1 MNKNQLA
8 SLKARALTQLQKK
21 AKATNLQI
29 FQTNVDT
36 WLGTSPPGAA
46 TRVRIFGLLLVLL
59 LGAHSMAYGQQQV
72 VDLSTGVTSTH
83 ALIPPVTNDPKWE
96 IKPPG
101 GSFQPVPATTGT
113 TAGSGTP
120 WASDPNARWISPYI
134 DSLGNITSPSSAQS
148 GDFTYR
154 RRFDLT
160 SNCPISDAV
169 VSLTR
174 IGGDNAVTALKLN
187 SSPPHPLASLGF
199 SPLSSANVTVLPN
212 EIIGGNNTVEITVHN
227 LGSYTGLFVYGNLT
241 INFDCSTVG
250 VNKDLQNNTGQIA
263 DGIEIILAGPYTNV
277 NHYDGY
283 PANLFAS
290 FNSSPA
296 GGGNTLLRWSNPNN
310 VVQPGQIAHVG
321 FNVPG
326 TSVNILGIKW
336 TRNGQRTGCI
346 NQVSTNTHSWGS
358 AGSQV
363 IYTNNT
369 LDCRSVPRYVGRL
382 TVEWH
387 QQPVPLADLNPRTPR
402 RPIRKDVIPKPPI
415 RLAPEATAS
424 VNIPTPPKKAK
435 FGVLVLTVDSSAR
448 LSGPD
453 VTTDFLEFP
462 VQRNPP
468 KAPAAGSHKPN

>member
-1 MNKNQLA
+1 MKTTAANFPAWL
-8 SLKARALTQLQKK
+8 SAR
-21 AKATNLQI
+21 
-29 FQTNVDT
+29 
-36 WLGTSPPGAA
+36 PPGET
-46 TRVRIFGLLLVLL
+46 TRVRIFWLLLVLV
-59 LGAHSMAYGQQQV
+59 LGARSMAYGQQQV
-72 VDLSTGVTSTH
+72 VDLSTGVTSTG
-83 ALIPPVTNDPKWE
+83 ALIGAGTNDPRWE

-120 WASDPNARWISPYI
+120 WASDPHARWISPYI
-134 DSLGNITSPSSAQS
+134 DSLGNITSPTSAQS

-154 RRFDLT
+154 KRFDLT
-160 SNCPISDAV
+160 SNCPISDAL
-169 VSLTR
+169 VSLTKV
-174 IGGDNAVTALKLN
+174 GGDNAVTALTLN
-187 SSPPHPLASLGF
+187 SHPHPLASLGF
-199 SPLSSANVTVLPN
+199 STLSSANVTLLPS

-263 DGIEIILAGPYTNV
+263 DGVKILLAGSYANF

-290 FNSSPA
+290 FNASPA
-296 GGGNTLLRWSNPNN
+296 SGGNTLLTWSNPNN
-310 VVQPGQIAHVG
+310 AVQPSQIAHVG

-326 TSVNILGIKW
+326 SSVTILGIEW
-336 TRNGQRTGCI
+336 TRNGQRTGCVH
-346 NQVSTNTHSWGS
+346 QVSTNTHLWGS

-363 IYTNNT
+363 IYANNT
-369 LDCRSVPRYVGRL
+369 LACRSVPRYVGRL

-387 QQPVPLADLNPRTPR
+387 QQHVRLADLNPRTR
-402 RPIRKDVIPKPPI
+402 RKSMRTDVIRQPPI
-415 RLAPEATAS
+415 RLEPGARANVDVPAAPPNAM
-424 VNIPTPPKKAK
+424 
-435 FGVLVLTVDSSAR
+435 FGVVVLKVGSSAT

-462 VQRNPP
+462 VQRKPR
-468 KAPAAGSHKPN
+468 KAQVTGSHHSK